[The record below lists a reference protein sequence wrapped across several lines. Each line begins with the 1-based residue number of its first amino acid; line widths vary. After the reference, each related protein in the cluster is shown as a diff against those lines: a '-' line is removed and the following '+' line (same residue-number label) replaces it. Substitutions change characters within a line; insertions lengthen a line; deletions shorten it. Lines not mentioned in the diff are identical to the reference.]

1 MKYDHVSIE
10 KKWQK
15 KWAEE
20 GVYRTPESLT
30 NPKKA
35 YILDMF
41 PYPSGQGLHVGHPK
55 GYIAT
60 DVIARKKRME
70 GYSVL
75 HPMGWDAFGLPAENY
90 ALKTKTHPAVCT
102 KENVARYK
110 KQLSIIG
117 LSYDW
122 EREINTTNP
131 AYYKWTQWAFLK
143 MFEKGLAYESDEPI
157 NWCPSCKTG
166 LANEDLEGTMCER
179 CGTETEK
186 KSMRQ
191 WVLRITDYA
200 DRLLEDLEGLD
211 WPESIKES
219 QRNWIGKSVGTEI
232 DFPIVSE
239 EKRRVIIMHGK
250 DTSPKEKWY
259 PWISQELESLGYMVE
274 IPELPSPEDP
284 DIKEWLDVLDSLK
297 LDSNT
302 ILVGH
307 SRGGVAVM
315 RYLEQL
321 KDSEQIAKVVL
332 VSTNSG
338 KAEKSSKGF
347 FSETGYD
354 FSKIKKHCNEFIVIH
369 SKDDEWV
376 PFSAGEENARG
387 LDARL
392 CTFED
397 KGHFGKKTPEVPEIL
412 REVTDSLTVFTTRA
426 DTLFGCTYAVVAPEH
441 PLIENNES
449 RITNYDDI
457 RDYVATARKKT
468 EIERTA
474 EGKEKTGVKIEGIEA
489 INPANGEHI
498 PVFVGDYV
506 LGDYG
511 SGAVMAV
518 PSHDERD
525 FAFAKKYNLPINDV
539 VIPDIVD
546 VKNPPR
552 EGKET
557 VARTMI
563 HGIVHDPKTDKY
575 LCLEWPKQNWTTF
588 ITGGVDE
595 GEDLPEAARREIIE
609 ETGYTNIE
617 FVRSLGSAVRNQFFA
632 AHKDENRL
640 AFVHAM
646 LFTLVD
652 DTQEE
657 VDEEERAQHTPTW
670 LSWEEIG
677 KRENLACA
685 EFPIWERRKDGRIPF
700 TSDGWV
706 VDAGEFSHMTSAE
719 ARVAITTWLEEK
731 GVGRSKTTYKLR
743 DWVFSRQRYWG
754 EPIPIVHCE
763 ECGAV
768 AIPESE
774 LPLTLP
780 EVESY
785 EPTDTGESPLASIV
799 EWVNTTCPKCGG
811 KAKRETNTMPQWAGS
826 SWYYLRFMD
835 PHNDTALVDPEKEK
849 YWSPVDTYV
858 GGAEHA
864 TRHLIYARF
873 WHKFLHDIGAVSESE
888 PFARLQHVGLIGGE
902 DGRKMSKRF
911 GNVINPDDIVNTY
924 GADTLRVY
932 EMFMGA
938 FDQDTQWSTE
948 NIMGSR
954 RFVER
959 VWKLAEKVSD
969 EAPELPKK
977 TETLLHKTIQ
987 KVGEDIDIFG
997 FNTAISAL
1005 MILANALE
1013 EESTLSKETYLTF
1026 LSLVAPFCPHSAEEI
1041 REHLGEEGSVVDIPW
1056 PSYDENKLADETL
1069 TIVVQ
1074 VNGKVRGTFETSADT
1089 PPNKLEREAQKLP
1102 EIQKHIENK
1111 EIVKVIT
1118 VPGKLVNIVIKT

>member
-15 KWAEE
+15 KWEEE

-70 GYSVL
+70 GYDVL

-110 KQLSIIG
+110 EQLSIIG

-122 EREINTTNP
+122 EREINTTDP

-179 CGTETEK
+179 CGAETEK

-200 DRLLEDLEGLD
+200 DRLLEDLENLD

-232 DFPIVSE
+232 QFQI
-239 EKRRVIIMHGK
+239 
-250 DTSPKEKWY
+250 TSPK
-259 PWISQELESLGYMVE
+259 SQ
-274 IPELPSPEDP
+274 
-284 DIKEWLDVLDSLK
+284 KTN
-297 LDSNT
+297 NT
-302 ILVGH
+302 
-307 SRGGVAVM
+307 
-315 RYLEQL
+315 
-321 KDSEQIAKVVL
+321 
-332 VSTNSG
+332 
-338 KAEKSSKGF
+338 EKS
-347 FSETGYD
+347 
-354 FSKIKKHCNEFIVIH
+354 NEDTH
-369 SKDDEWV
+369 
-376 PFSAGEENARG
+376 
-387 LDARL
+387 
-392 CTFED
+392 
-397 KGHFGKKTPEVPEIL
+397 
-412 REVTDSLTVFTTRA
+412 LTVFTTRA

-457 RDYVATARKKT
+457 RDYVAMAGKKT

-489 INPANGEHI
+489 INPANGERI

-518 PSHDERD
+518 PAHDERD

-632 AHKDENRL
+632 AHKNENRL

-657 VDEEERAQHTPTW
+657 VDEEERVQHTPTW
-670 LSWEEIG
+670 LSWEKIG

-719 ARVAITTWLEEK
+719 ARAAITTWLEEK

-911 GNVINPDDIVNTY
+911 GNVINPDDIVKTY

-938 FDQDTQWSTE
+938 FDQNTQWSTE

-959 VWKLAEKVSD
+959 VWKLTEKVSD

-977 TETLLHKTIQ
+977 TETLLHKTVQ
-987 KVGEDIDIFG
+987 KVGEDIDVFG

-1005 MILANALE
+1005 MILTNAFE
-1013 EESTLSKETYLTF
+1013 EESALSKESYLTF

-1041 REHLGEEGSVVDIPW
+1041 RERLGEEGSVVDIPW
-1056 PSYDENKLADETL
+1056 PSYDESKLADETL

-1089 PPNKLEREAQKLP
+1089 PQNELKTTAQKLP

-1111 EIVKVIT
+1111 EIVKIIT
-1118 VPGKLVNIVIKT
+1118 VPGKLVNIVTNT

>member
-1 MKYDHVSIE
+1 MKYDHASIE

-15 KWAEE
+15 RWKEE
-20 GVYRTPESLT
+20 GVYRTPDALS
-30 NPKKA
+30 NDKKA

-60 DVIARKKRME
+60 DIIARKKMME
-70 GYSVL
+70 GYDVL

-90 ALKTKTHPAVCT
+90 ALKTKTHP
-102 KENVARYK
+102 KESTDANVARYK
-110 KQLSIIG
+110 EQLSIIG

-122 EREINTTNP
+122 EREINTTDP

-143 MFEKGLAYESDEPI
+143 MFERGLAYESDEPI

-166 LANEDLEGTMCER
+166 LANEDLEGTACER

-200 DRLLEDLEGLD
+200 DRLLEDLENLD

-232 DFPIVSE
+232 DFPLE
-239 EKRRVIIMHGK
+239 TLDGKR
-250 DTSPKEKWY
+250 
-259 PWISQELESLGYMVE
+259 
-274 IPELPSPEDP
+274 
-284 DIKEWLDVLDSLK
+284 LK
-297 LDSNT
+297 
-302 ILVGH
+302 
-307 SRGGVAVM
+307 
-315 RYLEQL
+315 
-321 KDSEQIAKVVL
+321 
-332 VSTNSG
+332 
-338 KAEKSSKGF
+338 
-347 FSETGYD
+347 
-354 FSKIKKHCNEFIVIH
+354 
-369 SKDDEWV
+369 
-376 PFSAGEENARG
+376 
-387 LDARL
+387 
-392 CTFED
+392 
-397 KGHFGKKTPEVPEIL
+397 
-412 REVTDSLTVFTTRA
+412 SLTVFTTRA

-441 PLIENNES
+441 KLLKNEK
-449 RITNYDDI
+449 RNMKNAEEVAT
-457 RDYVATARKKT
+457 YVASARKKT
-468 EIERTA
+468 DIERTA

-489 INPANGEHI
+489 INPANSKRI
-498 PVFVGDYV
+498 PVFVADYV

-518 PSHDERD
+518 PAHDERD
-525 FAFAKKYNLPINDV
+525 FAFATKYNLPINDV

-557 VARTMI
+557 VPRTAI

-588 ITGGVDE
+588 VTGGVDE
-595 GEDLPEAARREIIE
+595 GEDLSEAARREIIE

-646 LFTLVD
+646 LFRLVD
-652 DTQEE
+652 NTQEK
-657 VDEEERAQHTPTW
+657 VAEEERAQHTPTW
-670 LSWEEIG
+670 LSWEEI
-677 KRENLACA
+677 KERENLACA

-700 TSDGWV
+700 VSDGWV
-706 VDAGEFSHMTSAE
+706 VDGGEFSHMTSAE
-719 ARVAITTWLEEK
+719 ARTAITKWLEEK
-731 GVGRSKTTYKLR
+731 GVGRKKTTYKLR

-763 ECGAV
+763 KCGAV

-785 EPTDTGESPLASIV
+785 EPTDTGESPLASMSKWI
-799 EWVNTTCPKCGG
+799 NTMCPKCGG

-835 PHNDTALVDPEKEK
+835 PHNDTALVDSEKEK
-849 YWSPVDTYV
+849 YWSPVDIYV

-888 PFARLQHVGLIGGE
+888 PFSRLQHVGLIGGE

-938 FDQDTQWSTE
+938 FDQNTQWSTE
-948 NIMGSR
+948 NIMGAR

-987 KVGEDIDIFG
+987 KVGEDIDAFG

-1005 MILANALE
+1005 MILVNALE
-1013 EESTLSKETYLTF
+1013 EESTLPKKTYLTF
-1026 LSLVAPFCPHSAEEI
+1026 LSLAAPFIPHSAEEI
-1041 REHLGEEGSVVDIPW
+1041 HEHLGEEGSMVNTPW
-1056 PSYDENKLADETL
+1056 PSYDESKLADETL
-1069 TIVVQ
+1069 TIAVQ
-1074 VNGKVRGTFETSADT
+1074 VNGKLRGTFETHANT
-1089 PPNKLEREAQKLP
+1089 TQNELETKAKELP

-1111 EIVKVIT
+1111 EVVKVIT
-1118 VPGKLVNIVIKT
+1118 VPGKLVNIVIRT